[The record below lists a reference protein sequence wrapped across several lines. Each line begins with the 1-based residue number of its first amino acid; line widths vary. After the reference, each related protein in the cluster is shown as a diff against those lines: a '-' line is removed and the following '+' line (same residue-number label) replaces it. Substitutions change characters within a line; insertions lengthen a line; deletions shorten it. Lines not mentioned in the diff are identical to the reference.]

1 MTEINIVQIARKPK
15 YIPEK
20 SRSEFFN
27 KPWGVPLP
35 GVSEPSGDSPLLA
48 LALLEPLLP
57 PSVPNSD
64 NCDRPVL
71 ALADSS
77 VQTATHKSSFPFLQ
91 TTRISFRV
99 ISQECLTCAQYIP
112 PSSAPWSVYDEA
124 TVRRQANV
132 DLSRAAPA
140 PLCSLVRFLYNRC
153 TVYDTRTLIELC
165 FVLCRHRC
173 EVSVTALLFGL
184 CLTLSPSSPPLL
196 WMLPMSFLSPFF

>member
-1 MTEINIVQIARKPK
+1 MTELERHIKLNLKDITWNAVLDDNCKAHKSITVTVQV
-15 YIPEK
+15 
-20 SRSEFFN
+20 N
-27 KPWGVPLP
+27 W
-35 GVSEPSGDSPLLA
+35 LLC
-48 LALLEPLLP
+48 EPLLP
-57 PSVPNSD
+57 PSRVFQTPTIATVQFLLLPTFVSS
-64 NCDRPVL
+64 NCCSQVL
-71 ALADSS
+71 L
-77 VQTATHKSSFPFLQ
+77 SFPS
-91 TTRISFRV
+91 TARISFRV

-165 FVLCRHRC
+165 FVRCRHRC
-173 EVSVTALLFGL
+173 EVGVTALLFGL

-196 WMLPMSFLSPFF
+196 WMLPM